1 MPVSQRARPTDA
13 APPDAT
19 VAGDRVSP
27 MIAQYQATKAAH
39 PGSLLFFRMGDFY
52 ELFFA
57 DAEAAAPALDIALT
71 KRGQHAGQDIPM
83 CGVPVHSA
91 ETYLERLIRAGFK
104 VAICEQV
111 EDPADAKKRGAKSV
125 VKREVVRI
133 VTPGTLTE
141 ESLLDARRNN
151 YLAAIARIG
160 GDGGASYACAWVDI
174 TTGTFR
180 TEAAG
185 IGDLA
190 PLLARLEPG
199 EILIGRHLA
208 EDADLGRS
216 LAAWRSRFTVL
227 EQPAFDSLAAGDR
240 LMRQFGV
247 KTLDGFGRFER
258 AEIAAAGAI
267 LDYLAQT
274 QKGLLPR
281 LDRPQRI
288 EPETCLRIDP
298 ATRRNLEL
306 LASLE
311 GRRQGSLLAAIDRT
325 LTGAGARLLA
335 ERLAAPLASLPPI
348 QARLAEVAGFV
359 GDTAARDG
367 CRERLKGVPD
377 IARALSRLVLGRGG
391 PRDLRALA
399 TGLAAARTLQAG
411 LERREPALAGL
422 GSRVSDTGQLVDRL
436 DTLLEPSP
444 PHLPRDGGFIRSGA
458 VPELDELRALRDQGR
473 RHIAALE
480 ARYRDETGI
489 PSLKIRHNNM
499 LGFFVEV
506 TATHAQKVPAEFR
519 QRQGMVN
526 ASRFGT
532 DALSEL
538 EQKLSGA
545 ADQALQLELELFE
558 SLRREVLEVGNAIA
572 ATAQALA
579 EIDVA
584 AALATLAVD
593 ADWVAPL
600 LSDGLDFS
608 VQGARHPVV
617 EAALA
622 AERQRF
628 VANDCRLEEAERLW
642 LLTGPNMAGKSTFL
656 RQNAVIVIL
665 AQMGS
670 FVPAK
675 AARIGLV
682 DKLFSRVGAA
692 DDLARGQSTFMVEM
706 VETATI
712 LNQATNRSFVI
723 LDEIGRGTATYD
735 GLSLA
740 WAVVEHL
747 HEVNLCRGLFATHYH
762 ELTALSATLDALGAY
777 TVRVKE
783 WQGDVVF
790 LHEVVAGTADR
801 SYGLHVARLAGLPIA
816 VLERAQAVLEKL
828 EAGEARAAPAEIA
841 DDLPLFRAA
850 ARPQSARPAAVPPQ
864 LTRLAERLEL
874 VHPDDLSPRAALE
887 LLYELKRIV
896 DPG

>member
-1 MPVSQRARPTDA
+1 MAASPQTLPTRPSPA
-13 APPDAT
+13 
-19 VAGDRVSP
+19 VAGAPAERVSP

-39 PGSLLFFRMGDFY
+39 PGTLLFFRMGDFY
-52 ELFFA
+52 ELFFE
-57 DAEAAAPALDIALT
+57 DAEQAAPALDIALT

-91 ETYLERLIRAGFK
+91 ETYLERLIKAGFK

-111 EDPADAKKRGAKSV
+111 EDPAEAKKRGAKSV
-125 VKREVVRI
+125 VRREVVRI

-151 YLAAIARIG
+151 YLAAIAKVG
-160 GDGGASYACAWVDI
+160 EVLAVAWVDI
-174 TTGTFR
+174 TTGSFWS
-180 TEAAG
+180 EAAAPS
-185 IGDLA
+185 DLG

-199 EILIGRHLA
+199 EILIARPLA
-208 EDADLGRS
+208 ETAAIAAA
-216 LAAWRSRFTVL
+216 LAPWRTRLTIL
-227 EQPAFDSLAAGDR
+227 EPASFDSIAAGNR
-240 LMRQFGV
+240 LERQFGV
-247 KTLDGFGRFER
+247 KTLEAFGRFER

-281 LDRPQRI
+281 LDRPQRV
-288 EPETCLRIDP
+288 EPRACLRIDP

-306 LASLE
+306 LSSLD
-311 GRRQGSLLAAIDRT
+311 GKRQGSLLAAIDRT
-325 LTGAGARLLA
+325 RTGAGARLLA
-335 ERLAAPLASLPPI
+335 ERLASPLATLEPI
-348 QARLAEVAGFV
+348 RARLAEVAGFV
-359 GDTAARDG
+359 TDAAAREA
-367 CRERLKGVPD
+367 CLERLKGVPD

-399 TGLAAARTLQAG
+399 TGLAAAQTLQAG
-411 LERREPALAGL
+411 LKVREPALAGL
-422 GSRVSDTGQLVDRL
+422 AARITDTRDLVARL
-436 DTLLEPSP
+436 DSLLEPAP
-444 PHLPRDGGFIRSGA
+444 PHLARDGGFIKPGA
-458 VPELDELRALRDQGR
+458 MAELDELRALRDQGR

-480 ARYRDETGI
+480 ARLKDETGI

-499 LGFFVEV
+499 LGYFIEV
-506 TATHAQKVPAEFR
+506 TATHSQKVPESFQR
-519 QRQGMVN
+519 RQGMVN
-526 ASRFGT
+526 ASRFST
-532 DALSEL
+532 PELIEL
-538 EQKLSGA
+538 EAKLSTA
-545 ADQALQLELELFE
+545 ADQALALELKLFE
-558 SLRREVLEVGNAIA
+558 ELCGAVLAQADAVS
-572 ATAQALA
+572 ATARALA

-584 AALATLAVD
+584 AALAELAIE
-593 ADWVAPL
+593 ADWAAPVL
-600 LSDGLDFS
+600 TDGVDFS
-608 VQGARHPVV
+608 IEGGRHPVV

-628 VANDCRLEEAERLW
+628 VANDCRLEAAERLW

-656 RQNAVIVIL
+656 RQNALIVVL

-670 FVPAK
+670 YVPAK
-675 AARIGLV
+675 RATLGLV

-712 LNQATNRSFVI
+712 LNQAGEKSFVI

-747 HEVNLCRGLFATHYH
+747 HEVNRCRGLFATHYH
-762 ELTALSATLDALGAY
+762 ELTALAASLAALAAF

-783 WQGDVVF
+783 WQDDVVF
-790 LHEVVAGTADR
+790 LHEVIPGTADR

-816 VLERAQAVLEKL
+816 VLERAQAVLERL

-850 ARPQSARPAAVPPQ
+850 ARPASAKPVTIPAE
-864 LTRLAERLEL
+864 LTALAERLSV

-887 LLYELKRIV
+887 LLYELKAIA
-896 DPG
+896 DAS

>member
-1 MPVSQRARPTDA
+1 MAASPETLPARPSPAA
-13 APPDAT
+13 APAQPQGPAE
-19 VAGDRVSP
+19 RPSP

-39 PGSLLFFRMGDFY
+39 PGTLLFFRMGDFY

-57 DAEAAAPALDIALT
+57 DAEQAAPALDIALT

-91 ETYLERLIRAGFK
+91 ETYLERLIKAGFK

-111 EDPADAKKRGAKSV
+111 EDPAEARKRGAKSV

-141 ESLLDARRNN
+141 ESLLDAKRNN
-151 YLAAIARIG
+151 YLAAVARV
-160 GDGGASYACAWVDI
+160 GDALALAWVDI
-174 TTGTFR
+174 TTGSFQ
-180 TEAAG
+180 TELSG
-185 IGDLA
+185 VGDLG
-190 PLLARLEPG
+190 PILARLEPG
-199 EILIGRHLA
+199 EILITRPLA
-208 EDADLGRS
+208 EAPELGPA
-216 LAAWRSRFTVL
+216 LCPWRTRLTIL
-227 EQPAFDSLAAGDR
+227 EQPAFDSIAASNR
-240 LMRQFGV
+240 LERQFGV
-247 KTLDGFGRFER
+247 KTLEAFGRFER

-288 EPETCLRIDP
+288 EPAACLRIDP

-306 LASLE
+306 LSSLD
-311 GRRQGSLLAAIDRT
+311 GKRRGSLLAAIDRT
-325 LTGAGARLLA
+325 RTGAGARLLA
-335 ERLAAPLASLPPI
+335 ERLASPLATLGPI
-348 QARLAEVAGFV
+348 QARLAEVTGFV
-359 GDTAARDG
+359 TDAAAREA
-367 CRERLKGVPD
+367 CLERLKGVPD

-399 TGLAAARTLQAG
+399 TGLAAAHTLRAG
-411 LERREPALAGL
+411 LAVREPALAGL
-422 GSRVSDTGQLVDRL
+422 AARIGDTRDLVAQLDN
-436 DTLLEPSP
+436 LLEPAP
-444 PHLPRDGGFIRSGA
+444 PHLARDGGFIKPGA
-458 VPELDELRALRDQGR
+458 VAELDELRALRDQGR

-480 ARYRDETGI
+480 ARLKDETGI

-499 LGFFVEV
+499 LGYFIEV
-506 TATHAQKVPAEFR
+506 TATHSQKVPETFQR
-519 QRQGMVN
+519 RQGMVN
-526 ASRFGT
+526 ASRFST
-532 DALSEL
+532 PELVEL
-538 EQKLSGA
+538 EAKLSTA
-545 ADQALQLELELFE
+545 AEQALALELKLFE
-558 SLRREVLEVGNAIA
+558 ELCQAVLAQGDAVS
-572 ATAQALA
+572 ATARALA

-584 AALATLAVD
+584 ASLAELGVE
-593 ADWVAPL
+593 ADWAAPVL
-600 LSDGLDFS
+600 TDGVDFS
-608 VQGARHPVV
+608 IEGGRHPVV

-628 VANDCRLEEAERLW
+628 VANDCRLEGAERLW

-656 RQNAVIVIL
+656 RQNALIVVL

-670 FVPAK
+670 YVPAK
-675 AARIGLV
+675 RATLGLV

-712 LNQATNRSFVI
+712 LNQAGEKSFVI

-747 HEVNLCRGLFATHYH
+747 HEVNRCRGLFATHYH
-762 ELTALSATLDALGAY
+762 ELTALAASLAALAAF

-783 WQGDVVF
+783 WQDDVVF
-790 LHEVVAGTADR
+790 LHEVIPGTADR

-816 VLERAQAVLEKL
+816 VLERAQAVLERL

-850 ARPQSARPAAVPPQ
+850 ARPASARPVAIPAE
-864 LTRLAERLEL
+864 LTALAERLSV

-887 LLYELKRIV
+887 LLYELKAIAETS
-896 DPG
+896 

>member
-1 MPVSQRARPTDA
+1 MTTSPETLPARRSA
-13 APPDAT
+13 A
-19 VAGDRVSP
+19 VASTPAQAQAERPSP

-39 PGSLLFFRMGDFY
+39 PGALLFFRMGDFY
-52 ELFFA
+52 ELFFE
-57 DAEAAAPALDIALT
+57 DAERAAPALDIALT

-91 ETYLERLIRAGFK
+91 ETYLERLIKAGFK

-111 EDPADAKKRGAKSV
+111 EDPAEAKKRGAKSV

-141 ESLLDARRNN
+141 ESLLDVKRNN
-151 YLAAIARIG
+151 YLAAIARVG
-160 GDGGASYACAWVDI
+160 EALAMAWVDI
-174 TTGTFR
+174 TTGTFQ
-180 TEAAG
+180 TELADP
-185 IGDLA
+185 GDLG

-199 EILIGRHLA
+199 EILIARPLA
-208 EDADLGRS
+208 ETAEAAPA
-216 LAAWRSRFTVL
+216 LAPWRTRLTIL
-227 EQPAFDSLAAGDR
+227 EPTAFDSIAASNR
-240 LMRQFGV
+240 LERQFGV
-247 KTLDGFGRFER
+247 KTLEAFGRFER

-267 LDYLAQT
+267 LDYLTQT

-288 EPETCLRIDP
+288 EPRACLRIDP

-306 LASLE
+306 LTSLD
-311 GRRQGSLLAAIDRT
+311 GKRQGSLLATIDRT
-325 LTGAGARLLA
+325 RTGAGARLLA
-335 ERLAAPLASLPPI
+335 ERLAAPLATLEPI
-348 QARLAEVAGFV
+348 RARLAEVAGFV
-359 GDTAARDG
+359 TDAAAREA
-367 CRERLKGVPD
+367 CLERLAGVPD

-399 TGLAAARTLQAG
+399 IGLGAARTLQAG
-411 LERREPALAGL
+411 LKVREPALAGL
-422 GSRVSDTGQLVDRL
+422 AAKIGDTASLVERL
-436 DTLLEPSP
+436 DSLLEPAP
-444 PHLPRDGGFIRSGA
+444 PHLARDGGFIKPGA
-458 VPELDELRALRDQGR
+458 VAELDELRALRDQGR

-480 ARYRDETGI
+480 ARLKDETGI

-499 LGFFVEV
+499 LGYFIEV
-506 TATHAQKVPAEFR
+506 TATHSGKVPESFQR
-519 QRQGMVN
+519 RQGMVN
-526 ASRFGT
+526 ASRFST
-532 DALSEL
+532 PELVEL
-538 EQKLSGA
+538 EAKLSTA
-545 ADQALQLELELFE
+545 AEQALALELKLFE
-558 SLRREVLEVGNAIA
+558 ALRETVLAEGDTVS
-572 ATAQALA
+572 ATARALA

-584 AALATLAVD
+584 AAMAELAVE
-593 ADWVAPL
+593 ADWVAPVL
-600 LSDGLDFS
+600 TEGVDFR
-608 VQGARHPVV
+608 VEGGRHPVV
-617 EAALA
+617 EAALTA
-622 AERQRF
+622 ARQRF
-628 VANDCRLEEAERLW
+628 VANDCRLEAAERLW

-656 RQNAVIVIL
+656 RQNALLVVL

-670 FVPAK
+670 YVPAK
-675 AARIGLV
+675 HATIGLV

-712 LNQATNRSFVI
+712 LNQAGEKSFVI

-747 HEVNLCRGLFATHYH
+747 HEVNRCRGLFATHYH
-762 ELTALSATLDALGAY
+762 ELTALAASLASLGAF

-783 WQGDVVF
+783 WQDDVVF
-790 LHEVVAGTADR
+790 LHEVIPGTADR

-816 VLERAQAVLEKL
+816 VLERAQAVLERL

-850 ARPQSARPAAVPPQ
+850 ARPASAKPVSVPAE
-864 LTRLAERLEL
+864 LTALAERLSV

-887 LLYELKRIV
+887 LLYELKAIADV
-896 DPG
+896 S

>member
-1 MPVSQRARPTDA
+1 MTTSPSALRANHATA
-13 APPDAT
+13 APA
-19 VAGDRVSP
+19 DRVSP

-39 PGSLLFFRMGDFY
+39 PGTLLFFRMGDFY
-52 ELFFA
+52 ELFFE
-57 DAEAAAPALDIALT
+57 DAEQAAPALDIALT

-91 ETYLERLIRAGFK
+91 ESYLERLIRAGFK
-104 VAICEQV
+104 VAICEQM
-111 EDPADAKKRGAKSV
+111 EDPAEAKKRGAKSV

-151 YLAAIARIG
+151 YLAAVAKVG
-160 GDGGASYACAWVDI
+160 EALAVAWVDI
-174 TTGTFR
+174 TTGSFQ
-180 TEAAG
+180 TELTTP
-185 IGDLA
+185 GDLG
-190 PLLARLEPG
+190 PVLARLEPG
-199 EILIGRHLA
+199 EILIARPLA
-208 EDADLGRS
+208 EAPA
-216 LAAWRSRFTVL
+216 LAGWRARLTVL
-227 EQPAFDSLAAGDR
+227 EQPSFDSIAAGNR
-240 LMRQFGV
+240 LERQFGV
-247 KTLDGFGRFER
+247 KTLDAFGRFER

-288 EPETCLRIDP
+288 EPASCLRIDP

-306 LASLE
+306 LASLD
-311 GRRQGSLLAAIDRT
+311 GRRQGSLLATIDRT
-325 LTGAGARLLA
+325 RTGAGARLLA
-335 ERLAAPLASLPPI
+335 ERLATPLANLGPI
-348 QARLAEVAGFV
+348 QTRLAEVTGFV
-359 GDTAARDG
+359 TDTAAREA
-367 CRERLKGVPD
+367 CLERLKGVPD

-411 LERREPALAGL
+411 LQVREAALAGL
-422 GSRVSDTGQLVDRL
+422 AARIADTSELVETL
-436 DTLLEPSP
+436 DSLLEGSP
-444 PHLPRDGGFIRSGA
+444 PHLARDGGFIKAGA
-458 VPELDELRALRDQGR
+458 VAGLDELRALRDQGR

-480 ARYRDETGI
+480 TRYRDETGI

-499 LGFFVEV
+499 LGYFIEV
-506 TATHAQKVPAEFR
+506 TATHSKKVPEGFQR
-519 QRQGMVN
+519 RQGMVN
-526 ASRFGT
+526 ASRFAT
-532 DALSEL
+532 PELQEL
-538 EQKLSGA
+538 EAKLSTA
-545 ADQALQLELELFE
+545 AEQALALELRLFDEL
-558 SLRREVLEVGNAIA
+558 RDAVLARGDAIS
-572 ATAQALA
+572 ATARALA

-584 AALATLAVD
+584 ASLAELAVE
-593 ADWVAPL
+593 ADWVAPVL
-600 LSDGLDFS
+600 TEGVDFKIE
-608 VQGARHPVV
+608 GGRHPVV
-617 EAALA
+617 EAALSK
-622 AERQRF
+622 ERQRF
-628 VANDCRLEEAERLW
+628 VANDCRLEAAERLW

-656 RQNAVIVIL
+656 RQNALIVVL

-670 FVPAK
+670 YVPAK
-675 AARIGLV
+675 HATLGLV

-712 LNQATNRSFVI
+712 LNQAGERSFVI

-747 HEVNLCRGLFATHYH
+747 HEVNRCRGLFATHYH
-762 ELTALSATLDALGAY
+762 ELTALSASLAALGAF

-783 WQGDVVF
+783 WQDDVVF
-790 LHEVVAGTADR
+790 LHEVIPGTADR
-801 SYGLHVARLAGLPIA
+801 SYGLHVARLAGLPLL
-816 VLERAQAVLEKL
+816 VLERAQAVLERL

-850 ARPQSARPAAVPPQ
+850 ARPSSAKPVTVPSH
-864 LTRLAERLEL
+864 LMALAERLSV

-887 LLYELKRIV
+887 LLYELKAIADDV
-896 DPG
+896 

>member
-1 MPVSQRARPTDA
+1 MATSLPAIAPARAKRDE
-13 APPDAT
+13 PPP
-19 VAGDRVSP
+19 SP
-27 MIAQYQATKAAH
+27 MIAQFQATKAAH

-52 ELFFA
+52 ELFFE

-71 KRGQHAGQDIPM
+71 KRGQHAGRDIPM

-91 ETYLERLIRAGFK
+91 ESYLERLIKAGFK

-111 EDPADAKKRGAKSV
+111 ENPAEARKRGAKSV

-151 YLAAIARIG
+151 YLAAVAKAG
-160 GDGGASYACAWVDI
+160 GTLAAAWVDI
-174 TTGTFR
+174 TSGVFW
-180 TEAAG
+180 TEATCAE
-185 IGDLA
+185 DLA

-199 EILIGRHLA
+199 EILIGRPLA
-208 EDADLGRS
+208 EDPALAPA
-216 LAAWRSRFTVL
+216 LAAWRSRLTLL
-227 EQPAFDSLAAGDR
+227 EQPAFDSIAASSR
-240 LMRQFGV
+240 LERQFGV
-247 KTLDGFGRFER
+247 RTLDAFGRFER
-258 AEIAAAGAI
+258 AETAAAGAL

-281 LDRPQRI
+281 LDRPQRV
-288 EPETCLRIDP
+288 EPEACLRIDP

-306 LASLE
+306 LSSLD

-325 LTGAGARLLA
+325 VTGAGARLLA
-335 ERLAAPLASLPPI
+335 ERLAAPLATLPPI
-348 QARLAEVAGFV
+348 QARLAEVTAFV
-359 GDTAARDG
+359 ADAAARDG

-377 IARALSRLVLGRGG
+377 IARSLSRLVLGRGG

-399 TGLAAARTLQAG
+399 NGLAAARVLKAA
-411 LERREPALAGL
+411 LERRKPALAGL
-422 GSRVSDTGQLVDRL
+422 AARVAETSALVERL
-436 DTLLEPSP
+436 DAVLEASP
-444 PHLPRDGGFIRSGA
+444 PHLARDGGFIKAGA
-458 VPELDELRALRDQGR
+458 ITALDELRALRDQGR
-473 RHIAALE
+473 RHIAVLE

-489 PSLKIRHNNM
+489 GSLKIRHNNM
-499 LGFFVEV
+499 LGFFIEV
-506 TATHAQKVPAEFR
+506 TATHAKKVPEGFH

-526 ASRFGT
+526 ASRFST
-532 DALSEL
+532 AELAEL
-538 EQKLSGA
+538 ETRLATA
-545 ADQALQLELELFE
+545 AEQALAMELELFE
-558 SLRREVLEVGNAIA
+558 TLRALVLEAGDAVA
-572 ATAQALA
+572 ATARALA

-584 AALATLAVD
+584 TAMAALAAE
-593 ADWVAPL
+593 ADWVAPVL
-600 LSDGLDFS
+600 TEGLDFLIE
-608 VQGARHPVV
+608 GGRHPVV

-622 AERQRF
+622 AERGRF
-628 VANDCRLEEAERLW
+628 VANNCRLEADERLW

-656 RQNAVIVIL
+656 RQNALIVVL
-665 AQMGS
+665 AQIGS

-675 AARIGLV
+675 SATLGLV

-712 LNQATNRSFVI
+712 LNQAGRKSFVI

-747 HEVNLCRGLFATHYH
+747 HETNRCRGLFATHYH
-762 ELTALSATLDALGAY
+762 ELTALAAKLEALGAY

-790 LHEVVAGTADR
+790 LHEVIAGSADR
-801 SYGLHVARLAGLPIA
+801 SYGLHVARLAGLPVA

-850 ARPQSARPAAVPPQ
+850 VRPQSARPAGIPPH
-864 LTRLAERLEL
+864 LSTLAERLAL
-874 VHPDDLSPRAALE
+874 VHPDDLSPRDALE
-887 LLYELKRIV
+887 VLYELKRIA
-896 DPG
+896 DADR